1 MSRAVGVEVREA
13 SVRLAWVDAGGK
25 RPRLLAFHETP
36 FPAEPGKPWEARA
49 SEALRAAFT
58 ASGAPRGRVVA
69 CLDSGDAILREVS
82 LPFKT
87 DEQIRK
93 TVRFEMESLIHN
105 YTIEQLVVA
114 HYRTGETEKGATLL
128 AAAVP
133 KEAVAKRLKV
143 FQDAGLDPV
152 MLDLDVCAVFNAM
165 NRAGAVDT
173 DEAHLLIYGTTRF
186 TKLVLIEGRQPRSIR
201 TIRFSLPEDRPKAGP
216 PLPSTGPEA
225 IVLLDAEEAKRFGE
239 LDQGRQGSLIEILAR
254 EISRFLLAN
263 AASASPSHILLAGDF
278 EDEDAARMLEAAT
291 EIPVRTFPLLEAVDH
306 ALPKGEAGAGAKLA
320 APLGL
325 ALKAAGVDALGMD
338 FRQEEFLYRK
348 KFEAV
353 KTTAWVTVEL
363 VLVFLHCER
372 VGVTAR
378 LVLDFF
384 PHRFAKV
391 EMDDLDGTPT
401 MAFTTT
407 PRDAWA
413 LTAKRALDVVASGLF
428 LAAFS
433 WLYLLV
439 AAAIKLTS
447 RGPVFYRQ
455 TRVGMNGRKFTMLK
469 FRSMVVD
476 AERRQ
481 AELAHLNEM
490 DGPDFKVKND
500 PRITRVGRFL
510 RKFSM
515 DELPQMWNVFVGD
528 MSLVGPRPPVPAE
541 VVKYDDSQ
549 RRRLSVRPGL
559 TCLWQIS
566 GRNTVNFEKW
576 VELDLQYIDQWSLGL
591 DLKILLKTVPVV
603 LTGKGAS

>member
-363 VLVFLHCER
+363 VLVFLAAVALHAWFQRRDLRED
-372 VGVTAR
+372 AAK
-378 LVLDFF
+378 VLDHQRLLYENIV
-384 PHRFAKV
+384 PGETLSDPLLAYTKMEALAKKFGSGGADAPVKHSAREVWRTLAGALGEFYRKYGQQTLGDGPIHFEV
-391 EMDDLDGTPT
+391 ETFEVQQSATAQD
-401 MAFTTT
+401 
-407 PRDAWA
+407 A
-413 LTAKRALDVVASGLF
+413 LTVTIRGKIKNLEFAGALKNELRATELF
-428 LAAFS
+428 RNAD
-433 WLYLLV
+433 Y
-439 AAAIKLTS
+439 
-447 RGPVFYRQ
+447 
-455 TRVGMNGRKFTMLK
+455 VGGIN
-469 FRSMVVD
+469 
-476 AERRQ
+476 
-481 AELAHLNEM
+481 
-490 DGPDFKVKND
+490 ND
-500 PRITRVGRFL
+500 PQSGYYTFTL
-510 RKFSM
+510 RATKAR
-515 DELPQMWNVFVGD
+515 QG
-528 MSLVGPRPPVPAE
+528 
-541 VVKYDDSQ
+541 
-549 RRRLSVRPGL
+549 
-559 TCLWQIS
+559 
-566 GRNTVNFEKW
+566 
-576 VELDLQYIDQWSLGL
+576 
-591 DLKILLKTVPVV
+591 
-603 LTGKGAS
+603 